1 MAAINCRHCNGV
13 MSSESRRSQCPHCGA
28 LFPFACAVG
37 GRNLRPPFPV
47 FDDERHLT
55 FTIAEGESKNTPLTE
70 EAAKFVKKD
79 PLPLSDEH
87 HLRECPDCKIWFLAS
102 ENPSNFRCPSCA
114 EEWRKRRS
122 SARYE
127 EVEEEVEESEQ
138 LEHAQTAVMM
148 RSKAGF
154 DTNILVILAGAV
166 ALIGLLTW
174 FLMKPA

>member
-1 MAAINCRHCNGV
+1 V
-13 MSSESRRSQCPHCGA
+13 
-28 LFPFACAVG
+28 CAVG

-55 FTIAEGESKNTPLTE
+55 FTIAEVESKNIRLTE
-70 EAAKFVKKD
+70 EAAKFVQKD

-87 HLRECPDCKIWFLAS
+87 HLRECPDCKTWFLAS

-114 EEWRKRRS
+114 ELWRKNRGNS
-122 SARYE
+122 RYE
-127 EVEEEVEESEQ
+127 EEEEVEESEQ

-148 RSKAGF
+148 RSKSGF
-154 DTNILVILAGAV
+154 DTNVLVILAGAV

-174 FLMKPA
+174 FVIKSM

>member
-28 LFPFACAVG
+28 LFPFVCAVG

-55 FTIAEGESKNTPLTE
+55 FTSAEIKSKKIELSERAEGFIEKE
-70 EAAKFVKKD
+70 

-87 HLRECPDCKIWFLAS
+87 HLRECPDCHVWFLAS
-102 ENPSNFRCPSCA
+102 ENPSNFRCPTCA
-114 EEWRKRRS
+114 AKWQQNRFTN
-122 SARYE
+122 RYE
-127 EVEEEVEESEQ
+127 EEEEELEDAEQ
-138 LEHAQTAVMM
+138 LEHSQSVVMTQT
-148 RSKAGF
+148 KAGF
-154 DTNILVILAGAV
+154 DANVLVILAGAV
-166 ALIGLLTW
+166 AFIGLLTW